1 MVEVVDTRD
10 LKSLDRMVMRVQVPP
25 QVPYRKN
32 EEIMDLKNP
41 EVKSFF
47 MSIMLYGLK
56 VPQLK
61 QEDLPK
67 IVQEFADWWVAT
79 SSTTSAFVLK
89 ETDVMIVNK
98 DLQSLNPV
106 CIIGFE
112 GEEIQFTYDKENF
125 DEQYFIFSVIDTVK
139 YFYEK
144 FCPGHGIEPVKSI
157 DPLPEGSSSIF
168 ENNDFIMP

>member
-1 MVEVVDTRD
+1 
-10 LKSLDRMVMRVQVPP
+10 
-25 QVPYRKN
+25 
-32 EEIMDLKNP
+32 MDLKNP

-47 MSIMLYGLK
+47 MSVMLYGLK
-56 VPQLK
+56 VPQLLK
-61 QEDLPK
+61 EDLAQV
-67 IVQEFADWWVAT
+67 VQEFADWWIAT

-89 ETDVMIVNK
+89 ETDVMIVSK
-98 DLQSLNPV
+98 DLQSLEPV

-125 DEQYFIFSVIDTVK
+125 NEQYFVFSVIDTVK
-139 YFYEK
+139 YFFEK
-144 FCPGHGIEPVKSI
+144 FCPGHGITPVKNI